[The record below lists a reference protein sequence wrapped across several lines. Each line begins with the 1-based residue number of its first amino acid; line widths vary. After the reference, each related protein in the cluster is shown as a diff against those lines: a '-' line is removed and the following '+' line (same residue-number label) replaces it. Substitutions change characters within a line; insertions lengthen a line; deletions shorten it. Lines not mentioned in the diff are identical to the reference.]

1 MLDSFHAT
9 INDDKPRM
17 MKKVW
22 LKGQRSGARWEM
34 WVVQLIC
41 ELLALGVPP
50 RAIPPSIF
58 TVYVTLHQKEPDQ
71 VPSLSYVRQCRTIM
85 QVMAETI
92 AAIKL
97 GREEEWVQLSTD
109 ATTQRHIPFQCLI
122 VSLLGADGKIDPVL
136 VSSCIFLDNETAETT
151 VQSIFDK
158 VCPLCMSFYSFIELQ
173 LNLCCCFY
181 FS

>member
-1 MLDSFHAT
+1 M
-9 INDDKPRM
+9 
-17 MKKVW
+17 
-22 LKGQRSGARWEM
+22 KGQRGGAKWEM

-50 RAIPPSIF
+50 RAITPSIF

-97 GREEEWVQLSTD
+97 GREEQWAQLSTD
-109 ATTQRHIPFQCLI
+109 ATRRRHKPFQCLI
-122 VSLLGADGKIDPVL
+122 ISLLGADGKIDPVL
-136 VSSCIFLDNETAETT
+136 VSSCIFLDDKTAETT
-151 VQSIFDK
+151 VQSIFER
-158 VCPLCMSFYSFIELQ
+158 VCPLSMSFYLFIELQ
-173 LNLCCCFY
+173 LNLCCCLY
-181 FS
+181 LS